1 MKHYEIVNTTKKLK
15 RLRERMLQLS
25 EYAYD
30 VETNTLKVNGDNAD
44 FRLVGISISWG
55 DYDNYYIPI
64 NHRRIEDRHSNVP
77 ISEVV
82 KYLKEPFEREDVRIA
97 TVNGKFDRHAMMR
110 VGINIKSPDIFDSMV
125 ASWLCDEN
133 NDKGL
138 KPNALHRLRVK
149 MTEFNEVID
158 IPNDI
163 KKSFGLKSNNK
174 ATFDLALIK
183 DGAPYALADAFYT
196 WKLYIGYIKELEDEG
211 MLDIYNKKYIDFL
224 DCLFWMEE
232 RGVVVDKEKLDW
244 MSVEIAKDCDS
255 LMYKMFEL
263 LGEEFNP
270 NSGIQKAE
278 ILFGFEKQDSINKK
292 SGKVT
297 KAKPNHNLIAKNFG
311 FKPISETPTGIPQ
324 VNGDV
329 LFKIVRQYTQKP
341 PRQQRKR
348 EGVEFCKLLSEY
360 SGLQKLRSA
369 FIEGSYDHMYDDGKV
384 HPSFNAV
391 GTDSGRVSCKEP
403 NLMQIPSSDDDFK
416 YQIRDLYVGSI
427 NPETGERC
435 KIISSDFSNL
445 EVRVLTQFSNDEK
458 LIEMFLDE
466 QDVHGTTAVNMFE
479 LDCTPAEVK
488 KKYPHLR
495 QAAKIIGFLL
505 FYGGSAKTLYEKLR
519 DDPYAPVDLGAKE
532 YLDEYD
538 CKNGVEVAQAY
549 IDKYF
554 ATYSGVAE
562 FMKTQK
568 RKAHKEGYV
577 MTLWGRKRRLAQHL
591 NSRNY
596 GDVSYGE
603 RVAINATIQGSASDI
618 MVSAQ
623 LRIHHDKRLEEL
635 GCRTLIQVHDE
646 LVMECPECNVKEAI
660 DIIRYHMEN
669 MFGEKT
675 SKLVIPFT
683 CSIDFADSYQGA
695 K

>member
-1 MKHYEIVNTTKKLK
+1 MSSNFQINPTIKHYEIVNTAKKLK
-15 RLRERMLQLS
+15 RLRERMMKLS
-25 EYAYD
+25 EVAVD
-30 VETNTLKVNGDNAD
+30 SETNSLKVNGDNAD

-64 NHRRIEDRHSNVP
+64 NHRRIEDRHNNVP
-77 ISEVV
+77 LSDVI
-82 KYLKEPFEREDVRIA
+82 KYLKDPLEREDVRIIGA
-97 TVNGKFDRHAMMR
+97 NWKYDRHVFKR
-110 VGINIKSPDIFDSMV
+110 IGIDVNSSDVFDTMV

-138 KPNALHRLRVK
+138 KPNALHRLKVK

-196 WKLYIGYIKELEDEG
+196 WKLYIGYLKELEDEG

-324 VNGDV
+324 VNNDV

-391 GTDSGRVSCKEP
+391 GATSGRVSCKEP
-403 NLMQIPSSDDDFK
+403 KKIGA
-416 YQIRDLYVGSI
+416 IRSDLY
-427 NPETGERC
+427 C
-435 KIISSDFSNL
+435 DY
-445 EVRVLTQFSNDEK
+445 
-458 LIEMFLDE
+458 
-466 QDVHGTTAVNMFE
+466 
-479 LDCTPAEVK
+479 C
-488 KKYPHLR
+488 
-495 QAAKIIGFLL
+495 
-505 FYGGSAKTLYEKLR
+505 
-519 DDPYAPVDLGAKE
+519 
-532 YLDEYD
+532 
-538 CKNGVEVAQAY
+538 
-549 IDKYF
+549 
-554 ATYSGVAE
+554 
-562 FMKTQK
+562 
-568 RKAHKEGYV
+568 
-577 MTLWGRKRRLAQHL
+577 
-591 NSRNY
+591 
-596 GDVSYGE
+596 
-603 RVAINATIQGSASDI
+603 
-618 MVSAQ
+618 
-623 LRIHHDKRLEEL
+623 EL
-635 GCRTLIQVHDE
+635 GSDSLLSLI
-646 LVMECPECNVKEAI
+646 A
-660 DIIRYHMEN
+660 
-669 MFGEKT
+669 
-675 SKLVIPFT
+675 
-683 CSIDFADSYQGA
+683 
-695 K
+695 